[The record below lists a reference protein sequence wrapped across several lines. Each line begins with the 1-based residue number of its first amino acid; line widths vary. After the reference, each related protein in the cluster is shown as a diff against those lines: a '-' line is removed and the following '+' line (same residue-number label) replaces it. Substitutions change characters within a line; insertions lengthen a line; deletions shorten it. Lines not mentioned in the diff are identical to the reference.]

1 MRIIYCGCFR
11 LPNLDAAAPRVL
23 NNAKAFHALGHNV
36 KFISWG
42 GKYRDSDLCED
53 GSYRIDGME
62 YIITN
67 ELDLRGSFLNRFL
80 QMLNRGS
87 KTMTLLNKMPE
98 KPNLIVM
105 YNADFSFTRKMLNYC
120 KMYNIKLVNDITEW
134 YDYNELH
141 FWNILPNI
149 FNMKNLQ
156 RKVRNKICISTY
168 LGEYYKDSN
177 NLLLPPLCDPS
188 DAKWKATIEDC
199 RVKPFSGVTLIY
211 AGNPAKKDCI
221 HSVINAVN
229 TLANE
234 GNAIRFLIL
243 GITREAYIRQY
254 KQNLLEASLN
264 DNVIFL
270 GRVSQDLIPAYYK
283 KADFMVLLRKP
294 TRKNMAGFP
303 TKFAESM
310 TSGVPVITNATSD
323 LAKYVVDGKTGFL
336 VNGYDY
342 ESILYTLTNSV
353 MIVRKAD
360 IDVMKSNVNRIK
372 GSFDWH
378 HYLNNINSFLNSLY

>member
-87 KTMTLLNKMPE
+87 KTMTLLNKMSE

-134 YDYNELH
+134 YDNNELH

-149 FNMKNLQ
+149 FNMQNLQ

-168 LGEYYKDSN
+168 LCEYYKDSN

-188 DAKWKATIEDC
+188 DVKWKATIEDC
-199 RVKPFSGVTLIY
+199 RVKPFNGVTLMY

-360 IDVMKSNVNRIK
+360 IDVMKSNVNKIK
-372 GSFDWH
+372 DSFDWH
-378 HYLNNINSFLNSLY
+378 HYLNNINSFLNNLY